1 MRADELTKTEVECMS
16 DDEVNYWFNKFSQD
30 EQVAQMRKR
39 MLDQIEIREA
49 KDGSRILPIHVD
61 STVIE

>member
-1 MRADELTKTEVECMS
+1 MNANEVTKTEVECMS
-16 DDEVNYWFNKFSQD
+16 DDEVKYWFNKFSQD
-30 EQVAQMRKR
+30 EQAAQMRKR

-49 KDGSRILPIHVD
+49 KDGSRILPIRVD